1 MQCYGLICV
10 SPDSQEKPIP
20 LQNVKVEANVVDMI
34 AEEDKNIE
42 ALYKFPIYEAAAIC
56 DFEAEIDGKYK
67 IKGYGDES
75 DDNKEARDK
84 ILSSSSISLSLI
96 GGGVGNDEQ
105 TGESGILVT

>member
-1 MQCYGLICV
+1 
-10 SPDSQEKPIP
+10 
-20 LQNVKVEANVVDMI
+20 
-34 AEEDKNIE
+34 DKNFE
-42 ALYKFPIYEAAAIC
+42 TLYKFPIYEAAAIS

-105 TGESGILVT
+105 TGESGILVTV